1 MNQQL
6 ENATVDYLRTLR
18 DLGAQTVEVS
28 AATLDALKSRRKK
41 SPPPVSRAAAAA
53 ADAER
58 RESRRPATV
67 SAAAPVAVP
76 AAAGDAPPL
85 NLDSA
90 QKAAA
95 LEQLAA
101 TISANAEYRAMFK
114 YAKNM
119 VFGVGAPDAQIMFI
133 GEAPGADEDAQG
145 EPFVGRAGQLLTK
158 MIQAMGL
165 QRADVYIGNILKYRP
180 DMPPG
185 SSGNRK
191 PTMDEIAVS
200 RPYICEQVRII
211 RPRALVALGNTAV
224 EGLFKTGRAAIT
236 QRRGQWTEFQGIPLM
251 PTYHPAYLLRNPVNS
266 EKRKVWEDLLQV
278 MARVGFTV
286 SDKQRRYFL
295 TK

>member
-6 ENATVDYLRTLR
+6 ENATIDYLRALKE
-18 DLGAQTVEVS
+18 LGAQKVAVS
-28 AATLDALKSRRKK
+28 DSVMRALKSRARK
-41 SPPPVSRAAAAA
+41 AAAL
-53 ADAER
+53 
-58 RESRRPATV
+58 TV
-67 SAAAPVAVP
+67 SAAAKPKP
-76 AAAGDAPPL
+76 AADAQPPSAENDL
-85 NLDSA
+85 PGEKPPNLSA
-90 QKAAA
+90 AEKNAA
-95 LEQLAA
+95 LQQLADEVA
-101 TISANAEYRAMFK
+101 ANQDYRAMFK

-119 VFGVGAPDAQIMFI
+119 VFGVGTAEAKIMFI

-165 QRADVYIGNILKYRP
+165 RRADVYIGNILKYRP

-191 PTMDEIAVS
+191 PTLEEVTVS
-200 RPYICEQVRII
+200 RPYICRQVRII
-211 RPRALVALGNTAV
+211 QPQVLVALGNTAV

-236 QRRGQWTEFQGIPLM
+236 QRRGHWTEFLGIPLM
-251 PTYHPAYLLRNPVNS
+251 PTYHPAYLLRNQSNS

-278 MARVGFTV
+278 MERAGLSI

-295 TK
+295 TR